1 MRLEMRN
8 KVVAFLRN
16 ERGETIIEYV
26 MIGFLVT
33 MVLASLL
40 LA

>member
-1 MRLEMRN
+1 MRDRIA
-8 KVVAFLRN
+8 AFFKDQ
-16 ERGETIIEYV
+16 RGETIIEYV

-33 MVLASLL
+33 MVLAGLL

>member
-1 MRLEMRN
+1 MRPEMRDRIA
-8 KVVAFLRN
+8 AFFKD
-16 ERGETIIEYV
+16 ERGETVIEYV

-33 MVLASLL
+33 MVLASVL

>member
-1 MRLEMRN
+1 MQDRL
-8 KVVAFLRN
+8 VAFLKD

-33 MVLASLL
+33 MVLAGLVL
-40 LA
+40 T

>member
-1 MRLEMRN
+1 MRN
-8 KVVAFLRN
+8 KVVAFLRD
-16 ERGETIIEYV
+16 ETGETIIEYV